1 MELLSVDL
9 SKDNINEPLVIQ
21 GKKKMKKWSKL
32 AACLLALPIS
42 NYTFADE
49 NTIYLYTWSEYVPE
63 GLLEDFTKQTGIK
76 VIVSSLESNETMYAK
91 LKTMG
96 KDSSYDVI
104 APTSYYVSKM
114 AREGMLKEL
123 DHSKLPVLNE
133 LDPQMLD
140 RPFDKGNKFSIPQ
153 LFGAT
158 GIAYNTETQ
167 DKANFQSWAD
177 LWKPEF
183 KEKIQLLDDPRE
195 AFNIALLKLGQD
207 PNTQDPEILKQAYEE
222 LLKLRPN
229 VISFMSDNPSSS
241 FISGETEI
249 GLLWNG
255 SIRIAKNEGAKI
267 DMVYPKEGTT
277 LWIDNL
283 AIPSTAK
290 NPEGAYKLINYML
303 SAPVAAK
310 LTEAIG
316 YPTSNKEALKLLP
329 KELVEDQAV
338 FVSPE
343 IMERSVWQVDV
354 GDAVDIY
361 EKYYQQL
368 KASK

>member
-1 MELLSVDL
+1 
-9 SKDNINEPLVIQ
+9 
-21 GKKKMKKWSKL
+21 MKKW
-32 AACLLALPIS
+32 AALLAGIAM
-42 NYTFADE
+42 FATANVKADD
-49 NTIYLYTWSEYVPE
+49 NTVYLYTWTEYVPE
-63 GLLEDFTKQTGIK
+63 GLLEEFTKQTGIK
-76 VIVSSLESNETMYAK
+76 VMVSSMESNETMYAK

-96 KDSSYDVI
+96 KDSSYDIV

-123 DHSKLPVLNE
+123 DHSKLPVLAE

-140 RPFDKGNKFSIPQ
+140 RPFDRGNKFSIPQ

-158 GIAYNTETQ
+158 GLAYNSETQ
-167 DKANFQSWAD
+167 NPANLQSWAD

-183 KEKIQLLDDPRE
+183 KDKVQILDDPRE
-195 AFNIALLKLGQD
+195 PFNIALLKMGQD
-207 PNTQDPEILKQAYEE
+207 PNTQDPEVLKAAYQE

-229 VISFMSDNPSSS
+229 VLSFNSDNPASS
-241 FISGETEI
+241 FISGETEV

-255 SIRIAKNEGAKI
+255 SVRIAKNEGAKI
-267 DMVYPKEGTT
+267 GMIYPKEGTT

-283 AIPSTAK
+283 AIPATAK

-329 KELVEDQAV
+329 KELTEDPAV
-338 FVSPE
+338 FLTPDV
-343 IMERSVWQVDV
+343 IERSVWQVDV
-354 GDAVDIY
+354 GDAVEIY
-361 EKYYQQL
+361 EKYYQEL
-368 KASK
+368 KAAE